1 MAPRIA
7 QRSDKVPAGIILL
20 AGAARPLEDLFI
32 SQVKF
37 LASALPSAKDIEKEI
52 AELQKQVDNVKRL
65 GTDTFDITTPL
76 PMNLSQAYWMLANQ
90 YKPLEVVRKLTLP
103 ILVLQGERDY
113 QVTMQDFELWKSAL
127 AKHPNAIFKSYPRLN
142 HLFQEGE
149 GKSTPLEYSRPSSI
163 PSYVTDDIAAFINRP
178 KPGN

>member
-90 YKPLEVVRKLTLP
+90 YKPLELS
-103 ILVLQGERDY
+103 Q
-113 QVTMQDFELWKSAL
+113 SAL

>member
-1 MAPRIA
+1 ME
-7 QRSDKVPAGIILL
+7 QGQ
-20 AGAARPLEDLFI
+20 E
-32 SQVKF
+32 
-37 LASALPSAKDIEKEI
+37 
-52 AELQKQVDNVKRL
+52 
-65 GTDTFDITTPL
+65 TDTENKERGGGLRALDG
-76 PMNLSQAYWMLANQ
+76 N
-90 YKPLEVVRKLTLP
+90 E
-103 ILVLQGERDY
+103 GERDY
-113 QVTMQDFELWKSAL
+113 QVTMQDFELWQSAL

>member
-1 MAPRIA
+1 MQLCP
-7 QRSDKVPAGIILL
+7 
-20 AGAARPLEDLFI
+20 
-32 SQVKF
+32 
-37 LASALPSAKDIEKEI
+37 
-52 AELQKQVDNVKRL
+52 
-65 GTDTFDITTPL
+65 PL

>member
-1 MAPRIA
+1 M
-7 QRSDKVPAGIILL
+7 
-20 AGAARPLEDLFI
+20 
-32 SQVKF
+32 F

-113 QVTMQDFELWKSAL
+113 QVTMQDFELWQSAWQS
-127 AKHPNAIFKSYPRLN
+127 IRMRYLN
-142 HLFQEGE
+142 LIPDSIICFRKEKE
-149 GKSTPLEYSRPSSI
+149 VNPS
-163 PSYVTDDIAAFINRP
+163 
-178 KPGN
+178 